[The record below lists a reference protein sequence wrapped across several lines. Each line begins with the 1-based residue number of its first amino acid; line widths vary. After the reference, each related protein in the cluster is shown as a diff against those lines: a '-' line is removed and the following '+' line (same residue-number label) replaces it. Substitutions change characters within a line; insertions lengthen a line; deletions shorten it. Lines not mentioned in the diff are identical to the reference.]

1 MTALGPDDVRQ
12 LCGDIPDW
20 KIVNIVAKDPTIEEL
35 EVALAWAAGESD
47 TMGKER
53 HPLSGKTAELYDI
66 LVADEDWDEEQG
78 TTPQ

>member
-1 MTALGPDDVRQ
+1 MSTLAPDDVRR

-20 KIVNIVAKDPTIEEL
+20 KIMDIIASNPTLEEL

-47 TMGKER
+47 LMGKER

-66 LVADEDWDEEQG
+66 LMADEEWNDEQRP
-78 TTPQ
+78 TRR

>member
-1 MTALGPDDVRQ
+1 MTTLGPDDVRR

-20 KIVNIVAKDPTIEEL
+20 KIADIVAKDPTIEEI

-47 TMGKER
+47 IMGKER
-53 HPLSGKTAELYDI
+53 HPLSGKTAELYEI
-66 LVADEDWDEEQG
+66 LVADEEWDEEQG